1 VQLSPSALGAVGFV
15 RPANPTPANTTIEKT
30 AQLRVKDL
38 ASTDD
43 PSTFST
49 SSAILVGRVNEP
61 FAVAATSSATG
72 SGSCSNKPTITY
84 NSSGSFHGASPLR
97 SIVLYEWQFI
107 WDGNPATFSPAV
119 VSPTAAN
126 VSFSDYPAPGTYPAG
141 LRVTDNNVPA
151 KTSFASLS
159 VMITVASNAPVAVA
173 SPFVDGNGPFYAAV
187 VGSPVTVDGSS
198 SFDPDAC
205 YGDQVI
211 QYLWDMN
218 NNGVIDADALV
229 NPTGV
234 VETPVG
240 QNARDVLTSS
250 PTFQYR
256 NLGWTSGVP
265 QTIRLQVL
273 SGNPTISGRSLKSA
287 FSSAVIRIG
296 APGGP

>member
-1 VQLSPSALGAVGFV
+1 
-15 RPANPTPANTTIEKT
+15 
-30 AQLRVKDL
+30 
-38 ASTDD
+38 
-43 PSTFST
+43 
-49 SSAILVGRVNEP
+49 
-61 FAVAATSSATG
+61 
-72 SGSCSNKPTITY
+72 
-84 NSSGSFHGASPLR
+84 
-97 SIVLYEWQFI
+97 
-107 WDGNPATFSPAV
+107 
-119 VSPTAAN
+119 
-126 VSFSDYPAPGTYPAG
+126 
-141 LRVTDNNVPA
+141 
-151 KTSFASLS
+151 
-159 VMITVASNAPVAVA
+159 
-173 SPFVDGNGPFYAAV
+173 
-187 VGSPVTVDGSS
+187 VDGSS

-211 QYLWDMN
+211 HYLWDMN

-250 PTFQYR
+250 PTLQYR

-265 QTIRLQVL
+265 QTIRLPVL